1 VTARSSEATL
11 VRRLLDV
18 VPARSHE
25 MGALVQLF
33 RVEVTDAVPT
43 ASVSCERRPV
53 LRVNPRF
60 AAERCRTDAHL
71 FMLVMHELHHVLLGH
86 TRLFPRATPAHNLA
100 FDAVINALLCARFPE
115 EAYTSFFAALYGDET
130 GPLRLL
136 APPGRPPVQ
145 PETLAAL
152 HHALYDGSATAE
164 EVFRRITLEVRLV
177 VAPGPLLGSHGTGGG
192 PLGPEGDPH
201 GREGFDA
208 WGTGGAAD
216 PAVVDAIRRI
226 VEKWPPPERPVRGR
240 SLSDVLRES
249 AAPPSASVED
259 PVLAAV
265 RRALADASV
274 PDRRARERRAAPVPA
289 QVPLPDGRDRRAF
302 VARLLGTPPLLYVS
316 LLEDPC
322 AREGVATHVYLDV
335 SGSVEPWLGDL
346 YGALVALRR
355 RLAPAVHLFSTRVET
370 VPLEALGRGVR
381 ISTGGTDVGCL
392 LEHAL
397 ASRVRRSL
405 VVTDGYVGRAEAGL
419 ESAARRRLDLRVL
432 LTPGGWRRDLEPI
445 ARRVEELPETGG
457 GRTS

>member
-1 VTARSSEATL
+1 VTAPWPADGL

-25 MGALVQLF
+25 MTALLQLF
-33 RVEVTDAVPT
+33 RVEASESVAT

-100 FDAVINALLCARFPE
+100 FDAVINALLCVRFPE
-115 EAYTSFFAALYGDET
+115 EAYTSFFTALYGEEA

-136 APPGRPPVQ
+136 APPGGPRARPEV
-145 PETLAAL
+145 LAAL
-152 HHALYDGSATAE
+152 HEALYDGSATAE
-164 EVFRRITLEVRLV
+164 EVFERIVREVRLV
-177 VAPGPLLGSHGTGGG
+177 VAPGVLLGSQGADGG
-192 PLGPEGDPH
+192 E
-201 GREGFDA
+201 
-208 WGTGGAAD
+208 WGTGGVAD

-226 VEKWPPPERPVRGR
+226 VEKWPPPDRPVRGR
-240 SLSDVLRES
+240 SLSDLLRVS
-249 AAPPSASVED
+249 ASAPTASVES

-274 PDRRARERRAAPVPA
+274 PDRRVRERRPAPVPA
-289 QVPLPDGRDRRAF
+289 QVPVPDGRDRRAF
-302 VARLLGTPPLLYVS
+302 VGRLLGAPPLLYAS
-316 LLEDPC
+316 TLESVR
-322 AREGVATHVYLDV
+322 AREGVATQVYLDV
-335 SGSVEPWLGDL
+335 SGSVEPWLEEL

-355 RLAPAVHLFSTRVET
+355 RLAPRVHLFSTRVET
-370 VPLEALGRGVR
+370 VSLDALRRGVR
-381 ISTGGTDVGCL
+381 RTTGGTAIGCV

-397 ASRVRRSL
+397 ASRARRFL
-405 VVTDGYVGRAEAGL
+405 LVTDGYVGPADAGLAEA
-419 ESAARRRLDLRVL
+419 ARGRLDIRVL
-432 LTPGGWRRDLEPI
+432 LTPGGWRSDLEPI
-445 ARRVEELPETGG
+445 ARRVEELPGRGSE